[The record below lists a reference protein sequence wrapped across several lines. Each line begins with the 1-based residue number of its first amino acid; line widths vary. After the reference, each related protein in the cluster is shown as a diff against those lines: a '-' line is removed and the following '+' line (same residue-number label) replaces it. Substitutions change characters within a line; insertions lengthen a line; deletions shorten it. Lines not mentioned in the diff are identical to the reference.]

1 MAELT
6 EISGKVRQDMK
17 EHEEEFFGQ
26 FRHLH
31 QHPELSFQEHETTAC
46 FAKKKYLWSGCF

>member
-6 EISGKVRQDMK
+6 EISGKVRQYMK
-17 EHEEEFFGQ
+17 EHEEEFLGQ

-31 QHPELSFQEHETTAC
+31 QHPELSFQEHETTA
-46 FAKKKYLWSGCF
+46 